1 MCGGPYLFTPLLPD
15 GTNLSRIMSFQL
27 LPLKALCSLRHS
39 GQLPWL
45 LVGPQLWESHQQRPE
60 GRKLGPDPT
69 PPRCLPASQSDAHA
83 QGTRKSHQVFILVS
97 SEGTESHTS
106 QSGGKGVTNHQKVAL
121 HFKTG

>member
-69 PPRCLPASQSDAHA
+69 PPALPASFAERCPRPGDPE
-83 QGTRKSHQVFILVS
+83 KSSGFHS
-97 SEGTESHTS
+97 SFFRRDRISH
-106 QSGGKGVTNHQKVAL
+106 
-121 HFKTG
+121 